1 MNNNIIIGGS
11 IIAVLLILI
20 ILYQQANNK
29 YKQNNGRE
37 LSVTEWIGSMYDAK
51 LVSLMIGTIII
62 LGILGFI
69 SFGIY
74 KKEHGAKLDSVP
86 SLFEKIKM
94 WVNNQTP
101 TGNGG
106 ETTYKL
112 SPTMIMVSMA
122 FGVIFGF
129 IDNAGLFFG
138 MDALDP
144 YFKKV
149 SKDPKVAAGLGNTF
163 SDVIGAFAGSFAGSI
178 VKKQF
183 ESVFVTGDGKAIDCF
198 EGPMW
203 AEAVGIFIGCIFGII
218 LPKMITG

>member
-1 MNNNIIIGGS
+1 MNNNLIIGGTV
-11 IIAVLLILI
+11 IIFLLVIAV
-20 ILYQQANNK
+20 LYQQANNK
-29 YKQNNGRE
+29 FKQTNGRE
-37 LSVTEWIGSMYDAK
+37 LSVTEWIGSFYDAK
-51 LVSLMIGTIII
+51 LITLMVGTIII
-62 LGILGFI
+62 IGALGFA

-74 KKEHGAKLDSVP
+74 TKEHGTKLDNVP
-86 SLFEKIKM
+86 SLFEKIMM

-101 TGNGG
+101 TGVGG

-112 SPTMIMVSMA
+112 SATMIMVSMA

-183 ESVFVTGDGKAIDCF
+183 ESVFNDIECF

-203 AEAVGIFIGCIFGII
+203 AEAVGIFFGCGLGII
-218 LPKMITG
+218 VPKMITG